1 MSDSQHDYY
10 ILYEQA
16 QQEIEKLVS
25 DSVKKFREKNV
36 EIEKL
41 KAEKTKQEM
50 QIAGL
55 IKHGAIQHER
65 ITKLTRQRDTLK
77 KCAEFYADKNNWL
90 REKDGWRHDM
100 IVKDLDDES
109 LTDWEKRFSG
119 KTARKALQDV
129 EENENEKSKL

>member
-65 ITKLTRQRDTLK
+65 ITKLTRQRDNALVGF
-77 KCAEFYADKNNWL
+77 ENIRRL
-90 REKDGWRHDM
+90 SSREKFLSVNGTIERIALENIEALHETG
-100 IVKDLDDES
+100 ES
-109 LTDWEKRFSG
+109 QTPRELLAKR
-119 KTARKALQDV
+119 R
-129 EENENEKSKL
+129 